1 MAKTFQ
7 RPKDKGELD
16 DREVAGLWKAIA
28 LAKEI
33 GESDERITLDSILR
47 IHKEMFGA
55 VAPEMAGRFRVN
67 GEDIK
72 KLKCIEPPVG
82 RLVKEQVYVFW
93 RELDAKLAVI
103 PRHPKKMSKT
113 QVKKWRDQV
122 FDIAAWTQHQIAAIH
137 PFCEG
142 NGRMARL
149 MTNLILSRYGLP
161 PSQVKYE
168 KKEDKEHYLE
178 ALCQIDLHGDYEPL
192 KESIIKSVFEAYK
205 REHKLRELKK
215 KG

>member
-1 MAKTFQ
+1 MVKNFR

-28 LAKEI
+28 LAHEV
-33 GESDERITLDSILR
+33 GEGGQRITLDSILR
-47 IHKEMFGA
+47 IHKMMFEA
-55 VAPEMAGRFRVN
+55 VTPEIAGRFRVN

-72 KLKCIEPPVG
+72 KLKCIEPPPG
-82 RLVKEQVYVFW
+82 RLVQERVYAFW
-93 RELDAKLAVI
+93 RELDTRLSII
-103 PRHPKKMSKT
+103 PRHPKKMAIT
-113 QVKKWRDQV
+113 QVKKWREQV
-122 FDIAAWTQHQIAAIH
+122 FDVATWTQHQIAAIH

-168 KKEDKEHYLE
+168 KKEDKERYLF
-178 ALCQIDLHGDYEPL
+178 ALCQIDLHGNYELL
-192 KESIIKSVFEAYK
+192 KESIIKSVIESYK
-205 REHKLRELKK
+205 KEQKLRRRK
-215 KG
+215 